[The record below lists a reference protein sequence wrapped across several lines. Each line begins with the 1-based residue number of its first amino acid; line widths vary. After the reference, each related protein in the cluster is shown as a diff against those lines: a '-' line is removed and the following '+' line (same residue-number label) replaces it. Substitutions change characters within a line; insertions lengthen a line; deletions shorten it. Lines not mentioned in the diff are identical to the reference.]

1 MPKQKFGKPTYVFR
15 AGVKE
20 RRGKNWVHLRV
31 RNSPHETT
39 KMCFGRSESYKKVLE
54 KMKAEFDL
62 SYYEPNELV
71 LVDNENDVVEETN
84 FSSFNYVH
92 KDKKKITGPNRI
104 FIGIDKK
111 SPSPLT
117 LHHRNRAT

>member
-1 MPKQKFGKPTYVFR
+1 
-15 AGVKE
+15 
-20 RRGKNWVHLRV
+20 
-31 RNSPHETT
+31 
-39 KMCFGRSESYKKVLE
+39 
-54 KMKAEFDL
+54 MKAEFDL

-111 SPSPLT
+111 SPSPPNLT
-117 LHHRNRAT
+117 PQKQGNLE